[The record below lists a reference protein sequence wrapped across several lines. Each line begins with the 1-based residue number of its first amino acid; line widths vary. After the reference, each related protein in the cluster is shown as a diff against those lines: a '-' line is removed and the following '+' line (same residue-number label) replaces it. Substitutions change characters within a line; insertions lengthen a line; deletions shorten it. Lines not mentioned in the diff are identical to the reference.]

1 MSLLP
6 AFLTDSLDEVVFE
19 GRNQAYGAY
28 QLRQAYQQHL
38 TSAGGLTLALG
49 VGLAIV
55 WNICQAFAPL
65 ARPVAVVMN
74 PVEANPKEFVLEKPK
89 LAVLTPARSQRVATH
104 AMPTMPTQVA
114 KDEAV
119 VPKPVVAPVL
129 EEIQDGSKGLTTP
142 GPATAIEGLTDPGGP
157 AVGNTATGPATT
169 PNEPFIAVE
178 KMPEFAGGQA
188 ALLTYL
194 RNHLRYPSAAL
205 AAGVSGRVFMS
216 FVVQAD
222 GTISDVTILKGLG
235 YGLDEEA
242 QRVVR
247 QMPAWTPGYQSKH
260 AVAVRFTLPITFQYQ

>member
-28 QLRQAYQQHL
+28 QLRQDYQQHL
-38 TSAGGLTLALG
+38 TSAAGLTLALG
-49 VGLAIV
+49 FSLAIV
-55 WNICQAFAPL
+55 WNICQTFAPL
-65 ARPVAVVMN
+65 ARPVATA
-74 PVEANPKEFVLEKPK
+74 PHEQALKPDIFEFEKPK
-89 LAVLTPARSQRVATH
+89 PAIVAPPRAPRASTH
-104 AMPTMPTQVA
+104 AMPTTPTQVA
-114 KDEAV
+114 KDEV
-119 VPKPVVAPVL
+119 IVPKPAVAPVL
-129 EEIQDGSKGLTTP
+129 EEIQDGARGPATP
-142 GPATAIEGLTDPGGP
+142 GPTTPIEGLTDPGGP
-157 AVGNTATGPATT
+157 AGGNSATGPATT
-169 PNEPFIAVE
+169 PNEPFIVVE
-178 KMPEFAGGQA
+178 KMPEFAGGQE
-188 ALLTYL
+188 ALLKYL
-194 RNHLRYPSAAL
+194 RSHLRYPGAAL
-205 AAGVSGRVFMS
+205 AAGIGGRVFMS